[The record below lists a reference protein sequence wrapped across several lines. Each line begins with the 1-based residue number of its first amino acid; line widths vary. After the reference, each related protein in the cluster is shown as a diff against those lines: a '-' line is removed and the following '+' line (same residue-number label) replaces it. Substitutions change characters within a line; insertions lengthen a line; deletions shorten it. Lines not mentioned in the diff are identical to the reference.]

1 MNLESEV
8 NVDLVDPTVNQD
20 HRENKVHQDL
30 KGEQDQP
37 VKLNQQK
44 IKKIRILIC

>member
-1 MNLESEV
+1 MSLESEV

-30 KGEQDQP
+30 KGEPDQL
-37 VKLNQQK
+37 VKLNQQ
-44 IKKIRILIC
+44 KKIRILIC